1 MRGAAE
7 REEAGGWESFRAL
20 PSLGRFELGRFSF
33 GRAVEALRDDSG
45 RVLFPRGAVLFRFG
59 GVTERLLAPA
69 DRLPPAP
76 PRTTASLGAI
86 FGG

>member
-1 MRGAAE
+1 VRGVAE
-7 REEAGGWESFRAL
+7 REEAGGWKSFRAL
-20 PSLGRFELGRFSF
+20 FSFGRFSLGRFAF

-45 RVLFPRGAVLFRFG
+45 RVLFPRGAVLLRLG
-59 GVTERLLAPA
+59 GVDARLLAPA
-69 DRLPPAP
+69 ERLPPAP

>member
-1 MRGAAE
+1 MRGVAE
-7 REEAGGWESFRAL
+7 REEAGGWKSFRAL
-20 PSLGRFELGRFSF
+20 LSLGRFSLRRFSF

-45 RVLFPRGAVLFRFG
+45 RVLFPRGAGLLRLG
-59 GVTERLLAPA
+59 GVDARLLAPGE
-69 DRLPPAP
+69 RLPLAP